1 TSEILT
7 LSLHDALPISSRTAA
22 IRRRRL
28 GMGCSSSADAISV
41 SASPRR
47 GTTAVSDERTS
58 LQALFSLPETT
69 ALEPG
74 LRARLVR
81 HAGGDDGAIV
91 PAEPLPVLADP
102 LDALARL
109 QADADMVAAAVLF
122 AAGEWAAPLLPDLQE
137 QHPLVHALV
146 DGLQASGQVWALHAE
161 RGGGGNQE
169 GLRRLLLAIVRDLRV
184 V

>member
-81 HAGGDDGAIV
+81 HAGRS
-91 PAEPLPVLADP
+91 EEHTSE
-102 LDALARL
+102 L
-109 QADADMVAAAVLF
+109 QSR
-122 AAGEWAAPLLPDLQE
+122 EN
-137 QHPLVHALV
+137 LV
-146 DGLQASGQVWALHAE
+146 
-161 RGGGGNQE
+161 
-169 GLRRLLLAIVRDLRV
+169 
-184 V
+184 